1 MTKNLLASNLRFCGF
16 RRQLK
21 PHFAIGQM
29 LRLQIPSCAASRSSV
44 GNGRNYAVSAAVQ
57 SAHGMVGATGIVPA
71 VKRLLLKGPKAAA
84 SPGPSTKTRKIR
96 LPFGK
101 ALQKQHHK
109 IENMLDR
116 LTD

>member
-1 MTKNLLASNLRFCGF
+1 LWVQTSAEASLRHWADAAVANSLLRCEQEQ
-16 RRQLK
+16 RRQWQKLC
-21 PHFAIGQM
+21 GQK
-29 LRLQIPSCAASRSSV
+29 LSLSV
-44 GNGRNYAVSAAVQ
+44 VNVSAAVQ

-109 IENMLDR
+109 IENMFDR